1 MYISLPISN
10 FIKQTVDKINKLMI
24 IKAEF
29 FVSLQKQRL
38 KTVHL
43 LYCSFTLLFISFI
56 VGTKRLSIVLEH
68 IVKVLVKF
76 FAHICSLLEMNERL
90 LKRK

>member
-24 IKAEF
+24 IGAEF

-38 KTVHL
+38 K
-43 LYCSFTLLFISFI
+43 LFISFI
-56 VGTKRLSIVLEH
+56 AGTKRLSIVLEH
-68 IVKVLVKF
+68 AVKVLVKF

>member
-1 MYISLPISN
+1 MYINLPISN

-24 IKAEF
+24 IGAEF
-29 FVSLQKQRL
+29 FVSLQKNVL
-38 KTVHL
+38 K
-43 LYCSFTLLFISFI
+43 LFISFI
-56 VGTKRLSIVLEH
+56 AGTKRLSIVLEH
-68 IVKVLVKF
+68 TVKVLVKF